1 MRFSALLASRFFS
14 QSPTRHRLS
23 RTSTGTFKCRTTTK
37 LAPRPPHASPLPSRA
52 ALLPPASTACHI
64 FINGGSTS
72 WLLCAKPA
80 TPTQIDENEHE
91 GPHVRSESQVVIT
104 TDTYV
109 QLIFVHSVLGG
120 SRGSAFL
127 VTARRLCGSDGPPKK
142 REIARVLSPQP
153 GCCARL
159 LSANQTHARSSLAV
173 CGVGEAENRNVP
185 NDTAA
190 LGFVE
195 NSVAA
200 R

>member
-64 FINGGSTS
+64 FVNGGSTS

-109 QLIFVHSVLGG
+109 QLISVHSVLGG

-127 VTARRLCGSDGPPKK
+127 VTARRLCGSDGPPK
-142 REIARVLSPQP
+142 
-153 GCCARL
+153 
-159 LSANQTHARSSLAV
+159 NARSRARAIATT
-173 CGVGEAENRNVP
+173 GVLCSP
-185 NDTAA
+185 A
-190 LGFVE
+190 LGESDACPVV
-195 NSVAA
+195 SGGV
-200 R
+200 RCR